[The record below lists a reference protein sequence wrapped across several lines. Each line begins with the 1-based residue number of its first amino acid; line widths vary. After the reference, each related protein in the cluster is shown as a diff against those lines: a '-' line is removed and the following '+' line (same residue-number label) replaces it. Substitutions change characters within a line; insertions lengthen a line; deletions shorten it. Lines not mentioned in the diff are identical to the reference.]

1 MFQKVTLFCLS
12 FLLSRHLL
20 AYPNDQ
26 YLTHY
31 WPITNSQMNDQIGS
45 AHMTQGSFTT
55 YFTMDRFG
63 TLNAALDLNGG
74 WTQVP
79 SGIYFDTTEF
89 TISVW
94 VLPQQVDTYARIID
108 FGNGYSTNNV
118 VFALSWS
125 TTLGPYMYFDSTNFN
140 PSTSTLTPGQWQF
153 LVATFDGT
161 YLKIYKNGQIIL
173 NFLHAY
179 SFVKET
185 RSICY
190 VGKSHWYSFG
200 NGYSSSVLD
209 ELRFYNKSLSQVD
222 ITDLMNRVDTSI

>member
-1 MFQKVTLFCLS
+1 MFKVTFFCFSL
-12 FLLSRHLL
+12 LLSRHLL

-31 WPITNSQMNDQIGS
+31 WPIVNSQMKDQIGS

-55 YFTMDRFG
+55 YFTTDRFG
-63 TLNAALDLNGG
+63 TLNSALDLNGG

-79 SGIYFDTTEF
+79 SGIYFDTAQF

-94 VLPQQVDTYARIID
+94 VLPQQVDNFARVID

-125 TTLGPYMYFDSTNFN
+125 STLEPYMYFDSTNFN
-140 PSTSTLTPGQWQF
+140 PSTSKLTLGQWQF

-161 YLKIYKNGQIIL
+161 YLKIYKNGQIIM
-173 NFLHAY
+173 NVFHAY
-179 SFVKET
+179 SFPRET
-185 RSICY
+185 RAICF
-190 VGKSHWYSFG
+190 VGKSHWNSFG
-200 NGYSSSVLD
+200 DGYSSSVLD